1 MRCGPGKYCAGQF
14 IVQDTVAFTHPY
26 MNLAVQFNSSH
37 DADVWRKSFT
47 FEKTGLYCL
56 VVEAN
61 LVDEITPV
69 GFALDASFEALY
81 GKLPGSDYPKLGLF
95 LGLSITYLVIG
106 AIWSFRTW
114 MFYHDILQLQHYIS
128 AVTFFLMVEMAF
140 NYGYYEEYNVAGSPH
155 SFLLVMVVV
164 LNAARNSISFFML
177 LIVALGY
184 GVVKPTLGTNMKKCV
199 LLGVFHFICGVLYGA
214 GSLVVNEISAGLA
227 LFFSLPLSFAMTA
240 FYYAI
245 LNSLTLTM
253 QTLQE
258 RRQPIKLLMYK
269 RLWGILVFSAV
280 ILFTFFIVN
289 TIAFKNRFDPIW
301 METYWQ
307 YRWLLLDGWLNILYL
322 VVYVSI
328 ALLWR
333 PTENNQRYGL
343 EQLAGDDYDDEEV
356 VQGGG
361 AGGITNTKQRKV
373 QLRAM
378 HTAHT
383 DETLEDGFE
392 GKGDGD
398 LDEDEEDVFRW
409 AEENVGGE
417 FPAVATG
424 SGSGV
429 GGPSMVRD
437 SSSAGL
443 LQRDEDVGVPRN
455 HKMA

>member
-1 MRCGPGKYCAGQF
+1 
-14 IVQDTVAFTHPY
+14 
-26 MNLAVQFNSSH
+26 
-37 DADVWRKSFT
+37 
-47 FEKTGLYCL
+47 
-56 VVEAN
+56 
-61 LVDEITPV
+61 
-69 GFALDASFEALY
+69 
-81 GKLPGSDYPKLGLF
+81 
-95 LGLSITYLVIG
+95 
-106 AIWSFRTW
+106 

-140 NYGYYEEYNVAGSPH
+140 NYGYYEEYNMAGEPH

-177 LIVALGY
+177 LIVSLGY
-184 GVVKPTLGTNMKKCV
+184 GVVKPSLGTNMKKCV
-199 LLGVFHFICGVLYGA
+199 ILGVFHFICGVLYGA
-214 GSLVVNEISAGLA
+214 GSLVVNEVSAGLA

-258 RRQPIKLLMYK
+258 RRQPIKLLMYN

-280 ILFTFFIVN
+280 VLLAFFIVN
-289 TIAFKNRFDPIW
+289 TIAFKNRFEPSW

-307 YRWLLLDGWLNILYL
+307 IRWLLLDGWLNILYL
-322 VVYVSI
+322 VVYLSI

-343 EQLAGDDYDDEEV
+343 EQLASDDYDDDEEV
-356 VQGGG
+356 VQGGSHNV
-361 AGGITNTKQRKV
+361 TQTKHRKV

-392 GKGDGD
+392 GDF
-398 LDEDEEDVFRW
+398 DEDEDDVFRW

-417 FPAVATG
+417 IPAATTG
-424 SGSGV
+424 AGV
-429 GGPSMVRD
+429 GTGGPSMVRD

-443 LQRDEDVGVPRN
+443 LEQEEQDGRPRN